1 MAISSAT
8 VQLSAASQVVV
19 TNTDCDETEDLA
31 HSGSKKLEQV
41 RVVNPNDTGVFLQLW
56 NLDSVGNTTVGTTEP
71 HMVLPCPAETTQT
84 YVIPAGIVFGTGI
97 VMACTTNLAAPTY
110 TPGAPAT
117 AVTVDLLLG

>member
-8 VQLSAASQVVV
+8 VQLSAATQVVV

-31 HSGSKKLEQV
+31 YSGAKKLEQV
-41 RVVNPNDTGVFLQLW
+41 RVVNPNDAGVYLQLW
-56 NLDSVGNTTVGTTEP
+56 NLDDVSNVTVGTTEP

-97 VMACTTNLAAPTY
+97 IMACTTNLAAPTY
-110 TPGAPAT
+110 SPGAPAS